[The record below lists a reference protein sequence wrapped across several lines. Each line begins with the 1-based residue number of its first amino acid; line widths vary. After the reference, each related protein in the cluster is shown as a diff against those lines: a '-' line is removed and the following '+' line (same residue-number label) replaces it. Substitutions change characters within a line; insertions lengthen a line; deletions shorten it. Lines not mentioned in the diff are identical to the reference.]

1 MTRVAFTLIVS
12 TVLLGSF
19 AAVGKTQ
26 VRHFE
31 PVTNDELL
39 HPEDPGGVS
48 PGEMPGRCS
57 PTTCSDQVRAT

>member
-1 MTRVAFTLIVS
+1 MTRVAVTLIVS

-19 AAVGKTQ
+19 AAVGKTH

-39 HPEDPGGVS
+39 HPDPGDWINWRRS
-48 PGEMPGRCS
+48 TASASRHHP
-57 PTTCSDQVRAT
+57 

>member
-19 AAVGKTQ
+19 AAIGRTQ

-31 PVTNDELL
+31 PVTDDELL
-39 HPEDPGGVS
+39 NPRSADPG
-48 PGEMPGRCS
+48 
-57 PTTCSDQVRAT
+57 VRALGLCPDAPT